1 MFSLIWIK
9 MTLYS
14 TNVRI
19 YIKNAI
25 QNTICE
31 HDKQK
36 DRADIRELALHLFNK
51 NIYFQMYFPNLEPIS
66 QS

>member
-1 MFSLIWIK
+1 MCMIWIK

-14 TNVRI
+14 TNVGI
-19 YIKNAI
+19 YIKNEI

-36 DRADIRELALHLFNK
+36 DRADIG
-51 NIYFQMYFPNLEPIS
+51 
-66 QS
+66 

>member
-14 TNVRI
+14 TNVGI

-36 DRADIRELALHLFNK
+36 DRADIRG
-51 NIYFQMYFPNLEPIS
+51 LEMKS
-66 QS
+66 